1 VAKKITLLVG
11 TKKGLYILRGD
22 AGRGSWACEGP
33 EFAPAEIHH
42 AAYDPRDGS
51 MFAAVNQ
58 TWGGSRIEVSRDMGK
73 TWKTTKNPAFPEGTD
88 RTFSKTWHIEPG
100 HEKTPNVVWAGTE
113 PAALFKSEDRGET
126 WSIVKSLDDQPS
138 RAKWVPGFGGM
149 GLHSIAIDAK
159 DPKKMMV
166 GISVGGVY
174 RSEDSGTTWVQ
185 DNKVDGA
192 PSERPDVFYCIH
204 KLLAHPVESGVR
216 FMRVHEEVYWRD
228 PGETTWRF
236 STPGLPSNFGFAAA
250 IHPRDTSTAYCIPL
264 DGMKRTASPF
274 GIGVY
279 RTTDKGKTWDRLDK
293 GLPEGA
299 PMESV
304 REGMHNDRLDPMG
317 LYFGTANG
325 DVWASKNE
333 GESWSRI
340 AQYLPYVTSVHA
352 ATVE

>member
-1 VAKKITLLVG
+1 MAKKVTLLVG

-58 TWGGSRIEVSRDMGK
+58 TWGGSRIEVSRDMGR
-73 TWKTTKNPAFPEGTD
+73 TWKTTKNPAFPEGGD

-100 HEKTPNVVWAGTE
+100 HSKTPNVVWAGTE

-149 GLHSIAIDAK
+149 GLHSIAIDAT

-174 RSEDSGTTWVQ
+174 RTEDGGVTWVQ
-185 DNKVDGA
+185 DNKVNGA

-204 KLLAHPVESGVR
+204 KLLAHPR
-216 FMRVHEEVYWRD
+216 R
-228 PGETTWRF
+228 
-236 STPGLPSNFGFAAA
+236 AACA
-250 IHPRDTSTAYCIPL
+250 SCACTKRSIGATRARPRGSSARKAC
-264 DGMKRTASPF
+264 R
-274 GIGVY
+274 
-279 RTTDKGKTWDRLDK
+279 
-293 GLPEGA
+293 
-299 PMESV
+299 
-304 REGMHNDRLDPMG
+304 
-317 LYFGTANG
+317 
-325 DVWASKNE
+325 
-333 GESWSRI
+333 
-340 AQYLPYVTSVHA
+340 QTSVSRRRCTL
-352 ATVE
+352 ATGRPPT